1 MAGTGVPPLAVAAP
15 SSRAVVLVVEDE
27 FLIRI
32 AICDELRDAGHRVI
46 EAASADE
53 ALAILQSGMDV
64 DLIFSDVRTPGS
76 INGLELLAE
85 VRKTFPGLPVII
97 VSGHVQPGT
106 AFDDA
111 TDFLIKPY
119 NLGNVVT
126 LINNRLK
133 FR

>member
-1 MAGTGVPPLAVAAP
+1 M
-15 SSRAVVLVVEDE
+15 VEDE

-85 VRKTFPGLPVII
+85 VRKTTPGLPVII
-97 VSGHVQPGT
+97 VSGHVQPPDK

-133 FR
+133 FQ